1 MSIRHLC
8 MLGLLVC
15 GLGLNTAFAG
25 NINLS
30 GIGGAFT
37 VPAKS
42 LKELRWDTIERQQ
55 YDYSCGS
62 AAVATYLTYHYERP
76 TSESEVFQAM
86 YAVGN
91 QQKIQREGFS
101 MLDMKN
107 YLDGRGYNSDGFRM
121 GLDKL
126 AEIGVPA
133 IALID
138 VNGYKHFVVI
148 KGVEADRV
156 VIGDPALGSIV
167 VDRPLFESIWNGIVL
182 ASRDDMDTGKDY
194 FNQAR
199 DWRLRTRAP
208 INDRLDRGGLGV
220 FLFGLPGRQELRF

>member
-1 MSIRHLC
+1 MSTRHLC
-8 MLGLLVC
+8 MLGLWIA
-15 GLGLNTAFAG
+15 GLWMSAAFAG

-42 LKELRWDTIERQQ
+42 LAELRWDTIERQQ

-62 AAVATYLTYHYERP
+62 AAVATYLSYHYERP
-76 TSESEVFQAM
+76 TNESEVFQAM

-91 QQKIQREGFS
+91 QEKIRREGFS
-101 MLDMKN
+101 MLDMKK
-107 YLDGRGYNSDGFRM
+107 YLDSRGYNSDGFRM
-121 GLDKL
+121 NLDKL
-126 AEIGVPA
+126 AGIGVPG
-133 IALID
+133 IALINT
-138 VNGYKHFVVI
+138 NGYKHFVVV

-156 VIGDPALGSIV
+156 VIGDPVLGTIV

-182 ASRDDMDTGKDY
+182 AAREDIETGKDY

-208 INDRLDRGGLGV
+208 INDKIDRGGLGV
-220 FLFGLPGRQELRF
+220 FLFGLPGPQELRF